1 MTKLIKVDLE
11 LPPFCEDLK
20 FPSLC
25 KGDYSKLYIY
35 FHTSSTS
42 KDRRMLLCLLLFFER
57 SSEKFVEDMEPPV

>member
-25 KGDYSKLYIY
+25 KGDYSKLYILSYVFY
-35 FHTSSTS
+35 F
-42 KDRRMLLCLLLFFER
+42 KRLENVVM
-57 SSEKFVEDMEPPV
+57 FVVVF